1 MIRSTQK
8 RHLLT
13 LLAVVLAL
21 FALVL
26 LHPTASA
33 AEDEEELSGANI
45 QNGVLLGYYGTEGK
59 ITLPNTVT
67 KINDDALKGNKKIV
81 SVTIP
86 GSVTDI
92 ANNAFEG
99 CPNLEEIIFTN
110 PDKASNNLIIRIN
123 AFQNCPKLTKCE
135 IPARANQVVGNI
147 FKGCTSLTEIKVNAN
162 NPYYFAQDGVL
173 FGPALVNYKPQYD
186 EAYALQSYP
195 AGRQGEYTIPS
206 KVNGV
211 NGKEIDQIWT
221 SGFEGAAGLTDIT
234 IPASIGR
241 LGTAAFE
248 GTGLTH
254 VTIPDTVQQVDP
266 AVFQNCTKLV
276 SVKLPARLA
285 EIDQYMFAN
294 CISLQHVDMPDTITK
309 INIYAFHN
317 CTSLTSLALPKNL
330 SSLSVGCF
338 DKCINLQH
346 VVVPPSVISFPYDQ
360 DIGPYNPFKY
370 SPVTVYV
377 EKGSKADN
385 FFNNNLKELQAGTVS
400 GGSLTVKTV
409 ASVADPSAIDVG
421 TLELIDAGKKVSVSG
436 NFPIGSY
443 LDVQPLTS
451 GSDYNA
457 FANQANGKGF
467 TAYSLAL
474 LPADTTAREG
484 EMSLTIG
491 KPSAYSSSASLYS
504 TSGALSTGYADDCFT
519 ATISALGPVALID
532 TKESTGSTEVTS
544 VTLNKSALSLEVGK
558 TGKLSA
564 TVWPDS
570 AANKSITWSS
580 SKTDVAS
587 VSSDGTVTA
596 NKAGKAVITATATNG
611 KSASCTVT
619 VTGGTTDPDPGQPE
633 AAVSADVALRNAGL
647 ADRNPSFRLALK
659 HAKNV
664 TTVSVRFT
672 VDASTVSVTGLSG
685 FQVLG
690 QPKGSLAN
698 GKYTGE
704 VMLAYLSDGRT
715 AFNQTGETGIASFVT
730 NGGDTPTLKIT
741 GVTLSGWDSDG
752 KAIFGTT
759 GSIDPNEVKF
769 VAANYDLNGDGK
781 VNQLDITVA
790 QAAYQA
796 RSTESDWNT
805 PGANSAAPS
814 ACDVN
819 GDNVV
824 DIQDLI
830 LIYLNFTTA

>member
-1 MIRSTQK
+1 MIRSMQK
-8 RHLLT
+8 RHLMT
-13 LLAVVLAL
+13 LLALVLAL

-33 AEDEEELSGANI
+33 ADDRSDKLVGANI
-45 QNGVLLGYYGTEGK
+45 KDGVLLGYYGLGGD
-59 ITLPNTVT
+59 IVLPNTVT
-67 KINDDALKGNKKIV
+67 KIDNEALKGNDNIV
-81 SVTIP
+81 SITIP
-86 GSVTDI
+86 GSVKDI
-92 ANNAFEG
+92 GNNAFEG
-99 CPNLEEIIFTN
+99 CTKLERVIFTN
-110 PDKASNNLIIRIN
+110 PEETNENLIIRLS
-123 AFQNCPKLTKCE
+123 AFQNCKKLTECE
-135 IPARANQVVGNI
+135 IPARAYQVVGNI
-147 FKGCTSLTEIKVNAN
+147 FKDCTSLTEVKVNAA
-162 NPYYFAQDGVL
+162 NPYYFTKDGVL
-173 FGPALVNYKPQYD
+173 FGPALVNYKPQYND
-186 EAYALQSYP
+186 AYALQSYP
-195 AGRQGEYTIPS
+195 AGRQGAYTIPS
-206 KVNGV
+206 EV

-221 SGFEGAAGLTDIT
+221 SGFEGASGLTGIS
-234 IPASIGR
+234 IPSSIGR

-254 VTIPDTVQQVDP
+254 VTIPDTVHQVDP

-276 SVKLPARLA
+276 SVKLPAGLA

-294 CISLQHVDMPDTITK
+294 CISLQYVDMPDSITK

-346 VVVPPSVISFPYDQ
+346 VVVPPSVSSFPKDEL
-360 DIGPYNPFKY
+360 GVYNPFKY

-377 EKGSKADN
+377 QRGSNADR
-385 FFNNNLKELQAGTVS
+385 FFNSNLTELQASATAS
-400 GGSLTVKTV
+400 GGSLTVV
-409 ASVADPSAIDVG
+409 MLDSVSDPAAIEVES
-421 TLELIDAGKKVSVSG
+421 LELIDAGHKVSVQG
-436 NFPIGSY
+436 KFKIGSY
-443 LDVQPLTS
+443 LNVQPLTS

-457 FANQANGKGF
+457 FSAKANGKAF
-467 TAYSLAL
+467 QAYDLSL
-474 LPADTTAREG
+474 LPSGTTASG
-484 EMSLTIG
+484 PFTLTIG
-491 KPSAYSSSASLYS
+491 QPEGYASSATLY
-504 TSGALSTGYADDCFT
+504 GANASALTTDYADNCFT
-519 ATISALGPVALID
+519 ASLSALGPVALID
-532 TKESTGSTEVTS
+532 VNEATGGTEVTS
-544 VTLNKSALSLEVGK
+544 VTLNKYTLNLEVGK
-558 TGKLSA
+558 TGKLTA
-564 TVWPDS
+564 TVLPAS
-570 AANKSITWSS
+570 AADKSITWSS

-587 VSSDGTVTA
+587 VSWNGTVNA
-596 NKAGKAVITATATNG
+596 KKAGTAVITATTTNG

-633 AAVSADVALRNAGL
+633 AVVSADVALRNAGL
-647 ADRNPSFRLALK
+647 ANRNPSFRLALK

-664 TTVSVRFT
+664 TTVRVRFT

-759 GSIDPNEVKF
+759 GSIDPDEVKF
-769 VAANYDLNGDGK
+769 VATTYDLNGDDK
-781 VNQLDITVA
+781 VDQLDITVA

-796 RSTESDWNT
+796 RPTESDWNT
-805 PGANSAAPS
+805 PGANGVAPS
-814 ACDVN
+814 ACDVT
-819 GDNVV
+819 GDGVV

-830 LIYLNFTTA
+830 AIYLNFTA

>member
-13 LLAVVLAL
+13 LLTVVLAL

-45 QNGVLLGYYGTEGK
+45 QNGVLLGYYGTESN

-86 GSVTDI
+86 GSVKDI
-92 ANNAFEG
+92 GNNAFQG

-173 FGPALVNYKPQYD
+173 FGPALVNYKPQYED
-186 EAYALQSYP
+186 AYTLQSYP
-195 AGRQGEYTIPS
+195 AGREGAYTIPS
-206 KVNGV
+206 YVHDK
-211 NGKEIDQIWT
+211 KIDQIWT
-221 SGFEGAAGLTDIT
+221 SGFEGASGLTDIT

-276 SVKLPARLA
+276 SVKLPAGLA

-294 CISLQHVDMPDTITK
+294 CISLQHVDMPDSITK

-346 VVVPPSVISFPYDQ
+346 VVVPPSVISFPKD
-360 DIGPYNPFKY
+360 DDVGVYNPFKY

-377 EKGSKADN
+377 QNGSKGDR
-385 FFNNNLKELQAGTVS
+385 FFNNNLPELQASATAS
-400 GGSLTVKTV
+400 GGSLKVVTLD
-409 ASVADPSAIDVG
+409 SVADPASIDVSS
-421 TLELIDAGKKVSVSG
+421 LELIDAGRQISVAG
-436 NFPIGSY
+436 KFRIGSY
-443 LDVQPLTS
+443 LNVQPLTS

-457 FANQANGKGF
+457 FSAKANGKAF
-467 TAYSLAL
+467 QAYDLSL
-474 LPADTTAREG
+474 LPSGTTASG
-484 EMSLTIG
+484 SFTLTIG
-491 KPSAYSSSASLYS
+491 QPEGYASSATLY
-504 TSGALSTGYADDCFT
+504 GANASALTTDYADNCFT
-519 ATISALGPVALID
+519 ASLSALGPVALINV
-532 TKESTGSTEVTS
+532 KEATGGTEVTS
-544 VTLNKSALSLEVGK
+544 VTLNRATLNLEVGK

-587 VSSDGTVTA
+587 VSLDGTVTA
-596 NKAGKAVITATATNG
+596 KKAGTAVITATATNG

-633 AAVSADVALRNAGL
+633 TTVSASAALRSAGL
-647 ADRNPSFRLALK
+647 TNGQPRFRFALK
-659 HAKNV
+659 NAKNV
-664 TTVSVRFT
+664 ATVRVQFT
-672 VDASTVSVTGLSG
+672 ADTDVVSVTGANG
-685 FQVLG
+685 FTVLD
-690 QPKGSLAN
+690 QAKGSMA
-698 GKYTGE
+698 GGRYTGE
-704 VMLAYLSDGRT
+704 VMLVYVNSGRT
-715 AFNQTGETGIASFVT
+715 AFTQSAETGIATFVT
-730 NGGDTPTLKIT
+730 GGTTPTLRIT
-741 GVTLSGWDSDG
+741 GVTISGWDSTG
-752 KAIFGTT
+752 KAVYGTM
-759 GSIDPNEVKF
+759 GSIDPDKVKF
-769 VAANYDLNGDGK
+769 VATTYDLNGDGK

-796 RSTESDWNT
+796 RSTERDWNT
-805 PGANSAAPS
+805 PGTNGVVPS
-814 ACDVN
+814 TCDVT
-819 GDNVV
+819 GDGVV

-830 LIYLNFTTA
+830 AIYLNFTA

>member
-1 MIRSTQK
+1 MIRSMQK
-8 RHLLT
+8 RHLMT
-13 LLAVVLAL
+13 LLALVLAL

-45 QNGVLLGYYGTEGK
+45 QDGVLLGYYGTEGN

-67 KINDDALKGNKKIV
+67 KIGNEALKNNKKIV
-81 SVTIP
+81 RVTIP

-92 ANNAFEG
+92 GNNAFQG

-110 PDKASNNLIIRIN
+110 PDTASNNLIIRIN

-173 FGPALVNYKPQYD
+173 FGPALVNYQPQYED
-186 EAYALQSYP
+186 DYTLQSYP
-195 AGRQGEYTIPS
+195 AGREGAYTIPS
-206 KVNGV
+206 FVH
-211 NGKEIDQIWT
+211 GKKIDQIWT
-221 SGFEGAAGLTDIT
+221 SGFEGASGLTGIS
-234 IPASIGR
+234 IPSSIGR

-248 GTGLTH
+248 GTGLTN
-254 VTIPDTVQQVDP
+254 VVIPDTVLQVDP

-276 SVKLPARLA
+276 SVKLPAGLA

-294 CISLQHVDMPDTITK
+294 CISLQYVDMPDSITK

-338 DKCINLQH
+338 DKCINLQY
-346 VVVPPSVISFPYDQ
+346 VVVPPSVISFPKD
-360 DIGPYNPFKY
+360 DVGVYNPFKY

-377 EKGSKADN
+377 EKKSTADK
-385 FFNNNLKELQAGTVS
+385 FFTNNLEELQAS
-400 GGSLTVKTV
+400 AMANGGSLKVVTLD
-409 ASVADPSAIDVG
+409 SVADPAAIEVES
-421 TLELIDAGKKVSVSG
+421 LELIDAGHKVSVQG
-436 NFPIGSY
+436 KFKIGSY
-443 LDVQPLTS
+443 LNVQPLTS

-457 FANQANGKGF
+457 FSAKANGKAF
-467 TAYSLAL
+467 QAYDLSL
-474 LPADTTAREG
+474 LPSGTTASG
-484 EMSLTIG
+484 PFTLTIG
-491 KPSAYSSSASLYS
+491 QPEGYASSATLY
-504 TSGALSTGYADDCFT
+504 GANASALTTAYADNCFT
-519 ATISALGPVALID
+519 ASLSALGPVALINV
-532 TKESTGSTEVTS
+532 KEATGGTEVTS
-544 VTLNKSALSLEVGK
+544 VTLNKYTLNLEVGK
-558 TGKLSA
+558 TGKLYA
-564 TVWPDS
+564 TVLPAS
-570 AANKSITWSS
+570 AADKSIIWSS
-580 SKTDVAS
+580 NKTDVAS
-587 VSSDGTVTA
+587 VSSNGTVTA
-596 NKAGKAVITATATNG
+596 KKAGTAVITATATNG

-633 AAVSADVALRNAGL
+633 AVVSADVALRNAGL
-647 ADRNPSFRLALK
+647 ANRNPSFRLALK

-664 TTVSVRFT
+664 TTVRVRFT
-672 VDASTVSVTGLSG
+672 VDASTVSVTGLNG

-690 QPKGSLAN
+690 QPKGSVAN

-715 AFNQTGETGIASFVT
+715 AFTQSAETAIASFVT
-730 NGGDTPTLKIT
+730 NGTAPTLKIT

-769 VAANYDLNGDGK
+769 VAATYDLDGDGK
-781 VNQLDITVA
+781 VDQLDITVA

-796 RSTESDWNT
+796 RSTDSDWNT
-805 PGANSAAPS
+805 RGTNGVVPS
-814 ACDVN
+814 ACDVTRD
-819 GDNVV
+819 GVV

-830 LIYLNFTTA
+830 AIYLNFTA

>member
-1 MIRSTQK
+1 MIRSMQK
-8 RHLLT
+8 RHLMT
-13 LLAVVLAL
+13 LLALVLAL

-45 QNGVLLGYYGTEGK
+45 QDGVLLGYYGTEGK

-86 GSVTDI
+86 GSVKDI
-92 ANNAFEG
+92 ANNAFQG

-173 FGPALVNYKPQYD
+173 FGPALVNYQPQYED
-186 EAYALQSYP
+186 AYTLQSYP
-195 AGRQGEYTIPS
+195 AGREGAYTIPS
-206 KVNGV
+206 IVH
-211 NGKEIDQIWT
+211 GKKIDQIWT
-221 SGFEGAAGLTDIT
+221 SGFEGASGLTGIS
-234 IPASIGR
+234 IPSSIGR

-266 AVFQNCTKLV
+266 AVFQNCTSLV
-276 SVKLPARLA
+276 SVKLLNGIT
-285 EIDQYMFAN
+285 EIDQYLFAN

-317 CTSLTSLALPKNL
+317 CTSLTSLALPKRL
-330 SSLSVGCF
+330 TSLSVGCF

-346 VVVPPSVISFPYDQ
+346 VVVPPSVISFPKD
-360 DIGPYNPFKY
+360 DVGVYNPFKY

-377 EKGSKADN
+377 QRGSNADR
-385 FFNNNLKELQAGTVS
+385 FFNNNLAELQASATAS
-400 GGSLTVKTV
+400 GGSLKVVTLS
-409 ASVADPSAIDVG
+409 SVADPASIDVG
-421 TLELIDAGKKVSVSG
+421 SLELMDAGKKVSVAG
-436 NFPIGSY
+436 KFPIGSY

-451 GSDYNA
+451 GSAYDA
-457 FANQANGKGF
+457 FAAQANDKAF
-467 TAYSLAL
+467 TAYSLSL
-474 LPADTTAREG
+474 LPTGTSATGSFA
-484 EMSLTIG
+484 LTVG
-491 KPSAYSSSASLYS
+491 QPENYSSSAKLYN
-504 TSGALSTGYADDCFT
+504 TSGALETYFADSCFT
-519 ATISALGPVALID
+519 ATLSALGPVALID
-532 TKESTGSTEVTS
+532 TKEQTGSTEASS
-544 VTLNKSALSLEVGK
+544 VTLSKTALTLEAGK
-558 TGKLSA
+558 TVRLSA
-564 TVWPDS
+564 TVLPATATD
-570 AANKSITWSS
+570 KSVTWSS
-580 SKTDVAS
+580 NNAAVAT
-587 VSSDGTVTA
+587 VSTNGTVTA
-596 NKAGKAVITATATNG
+596 RKAGMAVITALTANG

-619 VTGGTTDPDPGQPE
+619 VTGGSTDPNPGQPE
-633 AAVSADVALRNAGL
+633 PAVSADVALRNAGL
-647 ADRNPSFRLALK
+647 AGRNPSFRLALK

-664 TTVSVRFT
+664 TTVRVRFT
-672 VDASTVSVTGLSG
+672 VDASTVSVTGLHD

-690 QPKGSLAN
+690 QPKGSVAN

-704 VMLAYLSDGRT
+704 VMLAYLSNGRK
-715 AFNQTGETGIASFVT
+715 AFTRTEETGIASFVT
-730 NGGDTPTLKIT
+730 NGDTPTLKIT
-741 GVTLSGWDSDG
+741 GVTLSGWNNAG
-752 KAIFGTT
+752 EAVFGTT
-759 GSIDPNEVKF
+759 GSIDPDKVKF
-769 VAANYDLNGDGK
+769 VATTYDLNGDGK

-796 RSTESDWNT
+796 SSADSDWNA
-805 PGANSAAPS
+805 PGANRVAPS

-819 GDNVV
+819 GDNMV

-830 LIYLNFTTA
+830 LIYLNFTA

>member
-8 RHLLT
+8 RHLLA
-13 LLAVVLAL
+13 LLTVVLAL
-21 FALVL
+21 FALL
-26 LHPTASA
+26 LMHPTAGA
-33 AEDEEELSGANI
+33 VDADEDELIGANI
-45 QNGVLLGYYGTEGK
+45 QDGVLLGYYGTGGD
-59 ITLPNTVT
+59 IVIPNTVT
-67 KINDDALKGNKKIV
+67 KIGDEAFKGNKKV
-81 SVTIP
+81 TGVTIP
-86 GSVTDI
+86 GSVVDI
-92 ANNAFEG
+92 GNNAFEA
-99 CPNLEEIIFTN
+99 CENLKKVAFTN
-110 PDKASNNLIIRIN
+110 PGEARNNLLIRLS
-123 AFQNCPKLTKCE
+123 AFKDCTKLTDVE
-135 IPARANQVVGNI
+135 IPARVKQIVGNI
-147 FKGCTSLTEIKVNAN
+147 FKGCTSLMEIKVNAN

-173 FGPALVNYKPQYD
+173 FGPALVEYSPKYDDNYVLL
-186 EAYALQSYP
+186 AYP
-195 AGRQGEYTIPS
+195 AGCQGAYSIPS
-206 KVNGV
+206 TVH
-211 NGKEIDQIWT
+211 GKTIDQIWT
-221 SGFEGAAGLTDIT
+221 SGFEGAASLTDIT

-248 GTGLTH
+248 STGLTH

-276 SVKLPARLA
+276 SVKLPAGLA

-294 CISLQHVDMPDTITK
+294 CISLQYVDMPDSITK

-346 VVVPPSVISFPYDQ
+346 VVVPPSVISFPKD
-360 DIGPYNPFKY
+360 DVGVYNPFKY

-377 EKGSKADN
+377 EKKSTADK
-385 FFNNNLKELQAGTVS
+385 FFTNNLEELQAS
-400 GGSLTVKTV
+400 AMANGGSLKVVTLS
-409 ASVADPSAIDVG
+409 SVADPASIDVG
-421 TLELIDAGKKVSVSG
+421 SLELMDAGKKVSVAG

-451 GSDYNA
+451 GSAYNT
-457 FANQANGKGF
+457 FANQANSKAF

-474 LPADTTAREG
+474 LPSGAAANGPFT
-484 EMSLTIG
+484 LTIG
-491 KPSAYSSSASLYS
+491 KPSEYSSSASLYAAD
-504 TSGALSTGYADDCFT
+504 GALQTDFADDCFT
-519 ATISALGPVALID
+519 ATLSALGPVALID

-544 VTLNKSALSLEVGK
+544 VTLNKYALSLEVGK
-558 TGKLSA
+558 TGKLTA
-564 TVWPDS
+564 TVLPAS
-570 AANKSITWSS
+570 AADKSITWSS

-587 VSSDGTVTA
+587 VSSNGTVTA
-596 NKAGKAVITATATNG
+596 KKAGTAVITATATNG

-633 AAVSADVALRNAGL
+633 AVVSADVALRNAGL

-664 TTVSVRFT
+664 TTVRVRFT
-672 VDASTVSVTGLSG
+672 VDASTVSVTGLNG
-685 FQVLG
+685 FRVLG
-690 QPKGSLAN
+690 QPKGSVAN

-715 AFNQTGETGIASFVT
+715 AFTQTGETGIASFVT
-730 NGGDTPTLKIT
+730 NGDTPTLKIT

-781 VNQLDITVA
+781 VDQLDITVA

-796 RSTESDWNT
+796 RSAESDWNT
-805 PGANSAAPS
+805 PGANGVAPS
-814 ACDVN
+814 ACDVT
-819 GDNVV
+819 GDGVV

-830 LIYLNFTTA
+830 AIYLNVTA

>member
-1 MIRSTQK
+1 MIRSMQK
-8 RHLLT
+8 RHLMT
-13 LLAVVLAL
+13 LLALVLAL

-45 QNGVLLGYYGTEGK
+45 QDGVLKGYYGTESN

-86 GSVTDI
+86 GSVKDI
-92 ANNAFEG
+92 GNNAFQG

-110 PDKASNNLIIRIN
+110 PDTASNNLIIRIN

-147 FKGCTSLTEIKVNAN
+147 FKGCTSLMEIKVNAN

-173 FGPALVNYKPQYD
+173 FGPALVNYKPQYEGD
-186 EAYALQSYP
+186 YTLQSYP
-195 AGRQGEYTIPS
+195 AGREGAYTIPS
-206 KVNGV
+206 FVH
-211 NGKEIDQIWT
+211 GKKIDQIWT
-221 SGFEGAAGLTDIT
+221 SGFEGASGLTGIS
-234 IPASIGR
+234 IPSSIGR

-266 AVFQNCTKLV
+266 AVFQNCTSLV
-276 SVKLPARLA
+276 SVKLPNSIT
-285 EIDQYMFAN
+285 EIDQYLFAN

-346 VVVPPSVISFPYDQ
+346 VVVPPSVISFPKDEL
-360 DIGPYNPFKY
+360 GVYNPFKY

-377 EKGSKADN
+377 EKRSTADK
-385 FFNNNLKELQAGTVS
+385 FFSNNLKELQAGTVS
-400 GGSLTVKTV
+400 GGSLKVVTLD
-409 ASVADPSAIDVG
+409 SVADPAAIDVG

-504 TSGALSTGYADDCFT
+504 TSGALSTYYADDCFT
-519 ATISALGPVALID
+519 ATLPALGPVALID

-544 VTLNKSALSLEVGK
+544 VTLNKYALSLEVGK

-564 TVWPDS
+564 TVLPDT
-570 AANKSITWSS
+570 ATDKSVTWSS
-580 SKTDVAS
+580 NNAAVAT
-587 VSSDGTVTA
+587 VSTNGTVTA
-596 NKAGKAVITATATNG
+596 HKAGTAVITARTANG

-619 VTGGTTDPDPGQPE
+619 VTGGSTEPTEPVEPTNS
-633 AAVSADVALRNAGL
+633 VSASATLRTAGHS
-647 ADRNPSFRLALK
+647 DGKPSFRFALK
-659 HAKNV
+659 NAKNV
-664 TTVSVRFT
+664 ATVRVQFT
-672 VDASTVSVTGLSG
+672 ADTNLVSVTGTKG
-685 FQVLG
+685 FTVLD
-690 QPKGSLAN
+690 QPKGSYVD

-704 VMLAYLSDGRT
+704 VMLVYVNSGRT
-715 AFNQTGETGIASFVT
+715 AFTQSAETGIATFVT
-730 NGGDTPTLKIT
+730 GGTTPTLKIT
-741 GVTLSGWDSDG
+741 GVTLSGWDSTG
-752 KAIFGTT
+752 KAVYGTM
-759 GSIDPNEVKF
+759 GSIDPDKVKF
-769 VAANYDLNGDGK
+769 VAATYDLDGNGK
-781 VNQLDITVA
+781 VDQVDITVA

-796 RSTESDWNT
+796 RSTENDWNT
-805 PGANSAAPS
+805 PGANGAAPS

-819 GDNVV
+819 GDKVV

>member
-8 RHLLT
+8 RHLLA
-13 LLAVVLAL
+13 LLTVVLAL
-21 FALVL
+21 FALL
-26 LHPTASA
+26 LMHPTASA

-45 QNGVLLGYYGTEGK
+45 QDGVLLGYYGTEGN

-86 GSVTDI
+86 GSVKDI
-92 ANNAFEG
+92 GNNAFQG

-110 PDKASNNLIIRIN
+110 PDKASNTLIIRVS
-123 AFQNCPKLTKCE
+123 AFQDCPKLTKCE
-135 IPARANQVVGNI
+135 IPARADQVVGNI
-147 FKGCTSLTEIKVNAN
+147 FKGCTSLKEVKVNDN
-162 NPYYFAQDGVL
+162 NPYYFTKDGVL

-195 AGRQGEYTIPS
+195 AGRQGAYTIPS
-206 KVNGV
+206 TVH
-211 NGKEIDQIWT
+211 GKEIDQIWT
-221 SGFEGAAGLTDIT
+221 SGFEGAASLTDIS

-254 VTIPDTVQQVDP
+254 VTIPDTVHQVDP

-276 SVKLPARLA
+276 SVKLPAELA

-294 CISLQHVDMPDTITK
+294 CISLQYVDMPDSITK

-346 VVVPPSVISFPYDQ
+346 VVVPPSVISFPKD
-360 DIGPYNPFKY
+360 DVGVYNPFKY

-377 EKGSKADN
+377 EKKSTADK
-385 FFNNNLKELQAGTVS
+385 FFSNNLGELQASATAN
-400 GGSLTVKTV
+400 GGSLKVVTLD
-409 ASVADPSAIDVG
+409 SVADPASIDVG
-421 TLELIDAGKKVSVSG
+421 SLELMDAGKKVSVAG

-451 GSDYNA
+451 GSAYNT
-457 FANQANGKGF
+457 FANQANDKAF

-474 LPADTTAREG
+474 LPSGAAANGPFT
-484 EMSLTIG
+484 LTIG
-491 KPSAYSSSASLYS
+491 KPSEYSSSASLYAAD
-504 TSGALSTGYADDCFT
+504 GALQTDFADDCFT
-519 ATISALGPVALID
+519 ATLSALGPVALID

-544 VTLNKSALSLEVGK
+544 VTLNKSTLSLEVGK

-564 TVWPDS
+564 TVLPNS
-570 AANKSITWSS
+570 ATNKSVSWSS
-580 SKTDVAS
+580 NNEAVAT
-587 VSSDGTVTA
+587 VSTNGTVTA
-596 NKAGKAVITATATNG
+596 HKAGTAVITARTANG

-619 VTGGTTDPDPGQPE
+619 VTGGSTEPTEPVEPTNS
-633 AAVSADVALRNAGL
+633 VSASAALRNAGL
-647 ADRNPSFRLALK
+647 SGGQPRFRFALK
-659 HAKNV
+659 NAKNV
-664 TTVSVRFT
+664 ATVRVQFT
-672 VDASTVSVTGLSG
+672 ADTDVVSVTGANG
-685 FQVLG
+685 FTVLDKA
-690 QPKGSLAN
+690 KGSMAG

-704 VMLAYLSDGRT
+704 VMLVYVNSGRT
-715 AFNQTGETGIASFVT
+715 AFTQSAETGVATFVT
-730 NGGDTPTLKIT
+730 GGTTPTLKIT
-741 GVTLSGWDSDG
+741 GVTISGWDSTG
-752 KAIFGTT
+752 KAVYGTM
-759 GSIDPNEVKF
+759 GSIDPDEVKF
-769 VAANYDLNGDGK
+769 VATTYDLNGDGK
-781 VNQLDITVA
+781 VDQLDITVA

-796 RSTESDWNT
+796 RSTENDWNK
-805 PGANSAAPS
+805 PGANGVAPS
-814 ACDVN
+814 ACDVT
-819 GDNVV
+819 GDRVV

-830 LIYLNFTTA
+830 AIYLNVTA